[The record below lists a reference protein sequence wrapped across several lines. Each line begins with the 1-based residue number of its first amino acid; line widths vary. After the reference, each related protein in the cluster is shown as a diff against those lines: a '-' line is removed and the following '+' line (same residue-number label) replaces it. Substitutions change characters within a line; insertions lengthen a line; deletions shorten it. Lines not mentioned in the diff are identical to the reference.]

1 MFESLRCQKE
11 KQRKSS
17 QIGQAVPVNGE
28 RAQLQC
34 NGVNLGV
41 IQHEPDCALLQAL
54 LGIVKPLSLD
64 KLIQAQ
70 TRVCSLGSHLE

>member
-64 KLIQAQ
+64 KLIRPKQ
-70 TRVCSLGSHLE
+70 GSAVWGVP